1 MSVRSTNVYEE
12 RSLGL
17 FEDPEEDSEAEEDEE
32 ELTKGRGATAVA
44 KYLGWQ

>member
-17 FEDPEEDSEAEEDEE
+17 FEEHEDSDDEDESMQG
-32 ELTKGRGATAVA
+32 KQGATAVA